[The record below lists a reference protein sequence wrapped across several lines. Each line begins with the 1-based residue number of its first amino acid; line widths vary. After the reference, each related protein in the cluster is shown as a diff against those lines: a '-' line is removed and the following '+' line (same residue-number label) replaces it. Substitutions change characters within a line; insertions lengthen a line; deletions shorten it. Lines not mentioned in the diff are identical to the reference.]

1 MSVREV
7 LVVPGSGQSTVEENP
22 WSEWIR
28 LHPEVVYDLAILLKH
43 IPVLEV
49 PPSDPESGESVVV
62 VRRG

>member
-1 MSVREV
+1 MTVREV

-22 WSEWIR
+22 WSERIR

-43 IPVLEV
+43 LPALEL
-49 PPSDPESGESVVV
+49 PPSNLESGKSVSV

>member
-22 WSEWIR
+22 WSRRIR

-43 IPVLEV
+43 LPILELL
-49 PPSDPESGESVVV
+49 PSNLESGKSIVVV
-62 VRRG
+62 KRG

>member
-7 LVVPGSGQSTVEENP
+7 LVVPGPGQSTTEENP
-22 WSEWIR
+22 WSERIR

-43 IPVLEV
+43 LPALKP
-49 PPSDPESGESVVV
+49 PPSDPESRKSVVV